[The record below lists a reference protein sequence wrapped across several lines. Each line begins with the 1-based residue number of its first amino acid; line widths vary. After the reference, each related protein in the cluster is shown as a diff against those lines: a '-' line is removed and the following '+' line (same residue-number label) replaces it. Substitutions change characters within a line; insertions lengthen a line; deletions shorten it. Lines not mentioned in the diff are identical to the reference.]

1 MKHEHHCDSCDAEVQ
16 SATKK
21 ASSES
26 DHHHNHAGHEHHDH
40 EHHEHDH
47 SAHEAAHSQKVKD
60 PVCGMVIDPAKAA
73 ARQTYQGE
81 TIYFCSQNCEKK
93 FLASPE
99 TYRQPK
105 IAAPKAQ
112 TPKGTM
118 YTCPM
123 HPEILQDHP
132 GDCPKCGMALEP
144 VMPSLD
150 ADQENHELKDMKRR
164 FWLSTLLTLPLFAM
178 SMSDMLPSKPIHHLF
193 PQGWLG
199 WIQAA
204 LATPVTLW
212 AGFPLLAKAWR
223 SLKNLSPNMFT
234 LIGLG
239 TLSAY
244 FFSVVALIFP
254 GLFPVDFRGHSGNV
268 DLYFEAAA
276 VITTLVLLGQVLEL
290 MARDS
295 TGGAI
300 KALLG
305 LRAVSAHRVI
315 AGEEQDIPLENVHKG
330 DILRVRPGE
339 KIPVDGVMT
348 EGASHVDESMITGE
362 SLPVEKHIGDS
373 VTGSTLNATG
383 SFLMRAE
390 RVGQETLLSQIVQM
404 VATAQ
409 RSRSPM
415 QRLADKVSAWFVPAV
430 VIGAM
435 LTFAIWTIF
444 GPEPRLTYAFVNA
457 VAVLIIACPCALGLA
472 TPMSIMVGVGNA
484 ARQGILIKDA
494 EALETLGKVD
504 TLVVDKTGTLT
515 EGKPSVVEIF
525 AANGFTKDDVLKAA
539 AAIEKSSEHPLAR
552 AVVAAAKDAALP
564 DVTDFQSTTGSGV
577 TARIDGKEYSIGN
590 EKMVMRKGIA
600 TAQTDQFVSEHRS
613 RGETVIFLAFENIL
627 AGMIAIADK
636 IKPTTKAAIA
646 ELRTRGIT
654 VVMLTGDNQATARA
668 IAVEL
673 GIEDFKADVKPDDK
687 AAFVQKLI
695 QEGKTVAMAGDG
707 INDAPALAQAHVG
720 IAMGTGT
727 DVAMESAGVTL
738 VKGDLSKIATAR
750 TLSKRVMGNIKQNLF
765 FAFVYNFLG
774 IPVAAGILYPFFG
787 VLLSPMLAAA
797 AMSLSSVSVIVN
809 ALRLRGKREL
819 I

>member
-1 MKHEHHCDSCDAEVQ
+1 MKHEHHCDSCEAEAKETQ
-16 SATKK
+16 KQ
-21 ASSES
+21 ES
-26 DHHHNHAGHEHHDH
+26 LESHHHHDHAGHHGHSHHS
-40 EHHEHDH
+40 HDH
-47 SAHEAAHSQKVKD
+47 SDHTNKVKD
-60 PVCGMVIDPAKAA
+60 PVCGMTIDPAKAA
-73 ARQTYQGE
+73 AKQVYKGE
-81 TIYFCSQNCEKK
+81 TIRFCSLNCEKK
-93 FLASPE
+93 FLADPE
-99 TYRQPK
+99 AYLQPK
-105 IAAPKAQ
+105 IAAPKAPA
-112 TPKGTM
+112 PKGTM

-178 SMSDMLPSKPIHHLF
+178 SMSDMLPSKPLHHLL

-254 GLFPVDFRGHSGNV
+254 GLFPADFRGHSGNV

-305 LRAVSAHRVI
+305 LRAVNAHRVT
-315 AGEEQDIPLENVHKG
+315 AGEEQDIPLEHVHKG

-430 VIGAM
+430 VIVAI

-444 GPEPRLTYAFVNA
+444 GPEPRLAYAFVNA

-494 EALETLGKVD
+494 EALETLGKVN

-525 AANGFTKDDVLKAA
+525 AASGFTKDNVLKAA

-552 AVVAAAKDAALP
+552 AVVAAAKNMTLP

-590 EKMVMRKGIA
+590 EKMILRKGIA
-600 TAQTDQFVSEHRS
+600 TAQADQFVSEHRS
-613 RGETVIFLAFENIL
+613 RGETVIFLAFESIL

-646 ELRTRGIT
+646 ELRAQGIQ

-668 IAVEL
+668 IATEL
-673 GIEDFKADVKPDDK
+673 GIDDFKADVKPDDK
-687 AAFVQKLI
+687 AAYVQKLI
-695 QEGKTVAMAGDG
+695 REGKTVAMAGDG

-809 ALRLRGKREL
+809 ALRLRKRTGS
-819 I
+819 

>member
-1 MKHEHHCDSCDAEVQ
+1 MKHEHHCDSCEAE
-16 SATKK
+16 AKTTEKH
-21 ASSES
+21 ALSES
-26 DHHHNHAGHEHHDH
+26 HHHHNHG
-40 EHHEHDH
+40 HDH
-47 SAHEAAHSQKVKD
+47 SAHEAIHSGKVKD

-73 ARQTYQGE
+73 AKQIYQGE
-81 TIYFCSQNCEKK
+81 TIYFCSLNCEKK
-93 FLASPE
+93 F
-99 TYRQPK
+99 
-105 IAAPKAQ
+105 IAAPESYLQPKKAERQ
-112 TPKGTM
+112 EAASKGAL

-144 VMPSLD
+144 VIPSAN

-164 FWLSTLLTLPLFAM
+164 FWLSTVLTLPLFAM
-178 SMSDMLPSKPIHHLF
+178 SMSDMLPSKPIHHLL

-212 AGFPLLAKAWR
+212 AGFPLLVKAWR
-223 SLKNLSPNMFT
+223 SLKNISPNMFT

-244 FFSVVALIFP
+244 FFSVVALFFPGIFP
-254 GLFPVDFRGHSGNV
+254 ADFRGHSGNV

-305 LRAVSAHRVI
+305 LRAVTAHRVSQ
-315 AGEEQDIPLENVHKG
+315 GDEQDIPLEHVHKG

-339 KIPVDGVMT
+339 KIPVDGTVT

-362 SLPVEKHIGDS
+362 SIPLEKRTGDS
-373 VTGSTLNATG
+373 VTGSTINTTG

-390 RVGQETLLSQIVQM
+390 RIGQETLLSQIVQM

-430 VIGAM
+430 VLVAAA
-435 LTFAIWTIF
+435 TFTIWTIF
-444 GPEPRLTYAFVNA
+444 GPEPKLAYAFVNA

-472 TPMSIMVGVGNA
+472 TPMSIMVGIGNA
-484 ARQGILIKDA
+484 AHQGILIKDA
-494 EALETLGKVD
+494 EVLETLGKID

-525 AANGFTKDDVLKAA
+525 AASGFTKDGVLIAA
-539 AAIEKSSEHPLAR
+539 AALEKSSEHPLAR
-552 AVVAAAKDAALP
+552 AVVAATGQKNLLTA
-564 DVTDFQSTTGSGV
+564 TDFQSITGSGV
-577 TARIDGKEYSIGN
+577 TARIDGREYSIGN
-590 EKMVMRKGIA
+590 DKMILRKGIS
-600 TAQTDQFVSEHRS
+600 TAQTEQFISEHRN
-613 RGETVIFLAFENIL
+613 RGETVIFLALENVL
-627 AGMIAIADK
+627 AGIIAVADK
-636 IKPTTKAAIA
+636 IKPTTKAAID
-646 ELRTRGIT
+646 ELKTQGIT

-668 IAVEL
+668 IASEL
-673 GIEDFKADVKPDDK
+673 GIDDFKADVKPEDK
-687 AAFVQKLI
+687 AAFVEKFI
-695 QEGKTVAMAGDG
+695 RDGRIVAMAGDG

-738 VKGDLSKIATAR
+738 VEGDLRKIATAR
-750 TLSKRVMGNIKQNLF
+750 TLSRNVMSNIKQNLF
-765 FAFVYNFLG
+765 FAFVYNFIG
-774 IPVAAGILYPFFG
+774 VPIAAGILYPIFG
-787 VLLSPMLAAA
+787 MLLSPMLAAA

-809 ALRLRGKREL
+809 ALRLRRQRR
-819 I
+819 